1 MDQLAAMRAFV
12 RVVEVGTF
20 TRAAE
25 LLRTPKPTVTKLIQ
39 SLEAHVRTK
48 LLNRTTRRV
57 TVTPD
62 GAAYYERAVRLLADL
77 DELDSGM
84 STSQASHKGRIR
96 IDVSASLAMLVIIPA
111 LPGFHAR
118 YPDIQIDLGVT
129 DRPVDLIAENVDCVV
144 RAGDLTDQSLIAR
157 RVGELRFITC
167 AAPAYL
173 VRHGEPR
180 HPKDLEKDHYTVGYF
195 SARTGR
201 VFPQTFISGDDEIE
215 VPGRY
220 VLSVNDGNAYV
231 AAALSGLGVVQAPI
245 FMVEQHLANGELQPV
260 LTDWKIEPLPL
271 HVVYPPNRHLS
282 NKLRVFVD
290 WIADLFARHDLIQ
303 RRMALGN

>member
-12 RVVEVGTF
+12 RVVEAGTF
-20 TRAAE
+20 TRAAD
-25 LLRTPKPTVTKLIQ
+25 LLRTPKPTVTKHIQ
-39 SLEAHVRTK
+39 SLEAHLRTK

-77 DELDSGM
+77 DELDGGM
-84 STSQASHKGRIR
+84 TLSQASLKGRIR
-96 IDVSASLAMLVIIPA
+96 IDVSAALALLIILPA
-111 LPGFHAR
+111 LPEFHAR
-118 YPDIQIDLGVT
+118 YPEIQIDLGVT

-144 RAGDLTDQSLIAR
+144 RAGDLTDQALIAR

-173 VRHGEPR
+173 ARHGEPR
-180 HPKDLEKDHYTVGYF
+180 HPKDLEKDHYVVSYF
-195 SARTGR
+195 STRTGKA
-201 VFPQTFISGDDEIE
+201 FPLSFRRKGETVEL
-215 VPGRY
+215 VTRY
-220 VLSVNDGNAYV
+220 VVSVNDGNAYLE
-231 AAALSGLGVVQAPI
+231 AALVGMGVAQVPV
-245 FMVEQHLANGELQPV
+245 FMAQQHLARGALQLV
-260 LTDWKIEPLPL
+260 LTDWTMEPLPL

-290 WIADLFARHDLIQ
+290 WIADLFATHDLIQ
-303 RRMALGN
+303 RRSALGS